1 MKKSPFG
8 LKKRNTKN
16 VLSLIVVIVIIAL
29 IGKIFRKDT
38 PATPATPGTP
48 DKPVTQEAP
57 GAQVDTE
64 APSAQVDTEAPKAVA
79 MKWRDAIVAG
89 NLAAANVFSTE
100 KQKATNKILIEV
112 VCKQDAAFAKG
123 FAGADFN
130 DVSIKDEKATIKST
144 NFKHD
149 AIFLIKLDGNWMV
162 GTTK

>member
-38 PATPATPGTP
+38 PATPGTP

-64 APSAQVDTEAPKAVA
+64 APSAQVDLEAPKAVA

-100 KQKATNKILIEV
+100 KQKATNRILIEV

-123 FAGADFN
+123 FASADFK
-130 DVSIKDEKATIKST
+130 DVSIKDEKVTINSS

-149 AIFLIKLDGNWMV
+149 AIFLVKLDGNWMV